1 MRAGK
6 ACQLKDWILLPKPRL
21 MKAGEGVL
29 DLASIT
35 RISLSE
41 GSAETMRAAEAIRSA
56 GSELAGMTWPIRKGA
71 GRGSA
76 RGGILLKLDAKAAPA
91 QGYRL
96 VVGRANITL
105 TAADAAGLFHGAMT
119 LKQLLRQSDGWLPV
133 MDIKDHPDFK
143 VRGVMIDI
151 SRDKVPSMAT
161 LYALVDRFAEWK
173 LNHLE
178 LYTEHTFAYSRH
190 CEVWKDAS
198 PMTPQEIR
206 KLDAYC
212 HERFIELVPNQNTFG
227 HMDRWL
233 KHDAYRDLAEC
244 PDGFDTPWGAHRTAP
259 NCLNPEDP
267 RSLTLMAGL
276 FDELLPNFTSR
287 KFNVGCDETWDLG
300 QGRCKA
306 VCEQRGKGRV
316 YLDYLL
322 KIAELV
328 RQRGRILHVWGDIII
343 GHPELV
349 AEIPRDVVVLEWGY
363 EANHPFDE
371 HGARFAASGI
381 PFYVCPGTSSWNSLS
396 GRTQN
401 GLENLTR
408 AAESGL
414 KHGAAGYLNTDWGD
428 GGHWQYLPVSY
439 LGFAAGAALSWSV
452 KANRAQDWRRTL
464 DVHVFEDKAGVMGGL
479 AYDLGNTYLRT
490 GHQIG
495 NGSILNTL
503 LKTPWSQSLP
513 EGVTEATLAN
523 TKGWVDG
530 VMSRLPQARMTCR
543 DGKLIAREFS
553 NTARMLHHA
562 CDRGIL
568 MRRGGTGNPEFRA
581 QLASSMRDILESH
594 RSLWLARNRP
604 GGLADSLKAMEQR
617 LAEYED
623 KGAIT

>member
-1 MRAGK
+1 MK
-6 ACQLKDWILLPKPRL
+6 KNKVKELVLLPRPRVI
-21 MKAGEGVL
+21 KAGEGGL

-56 GSELAGMTWPIRKGA
+56 GSELAGMIWPVRKA
-71 GRGSA
+71 SGRGSA
-76 RGGILLKLDAKAAPA
+76 RGAILLRLQPKTAPA

-96 VVGRANITL
+96 VVDGTTITL
-105 TAADAAGLFHGAMT
+105 TASDAAGLFHGAMT
-119 LKQLLRQSDGWLPV
+119 LKQLLRQADGWLPA

-143 VRGVMIDI
+143 VRGVMLDI
-151 SRDKVPSMAT
+151 SRDKVPTLAT
-161 LYALVDRFAEWK
+161 LYALVDCFAEWK

-190 CEVWKDAS
+190 REVWKDAS
-198 PMTPQEIR
+198 PMTPREIR

-212 HERFIELVPNQNTFG
+212 RERFIELVPNQNSFG
-227 HMDRWL
+227 HMERWL
-233 KHDAYRDLAEC
+233 KHAAYRDLAEC
-244 PDGFDTPWGAHRTAP
+244 PDGFDTPWGVRRTTP
-259 NCLNPEDP
+259 NCLNPVDP
-267 RSLTLMAGL
+267 RSLELVAGL
-276 FDELLPNFTSR
+276 YDELLPNFTSR

-300 QGRCKA
+300 QGKSKT

-322 KIAELV
+322 KIADLV
-328 RQRGRILHVWGDIII
+328 RRRGRTLHFWGDIII

-363 EANHPFDE
+363 EANHPFDD

-396 GRTQN
+396 GRTRN
-401 GLENLTR
+401 CLENLTS
-408 AAESGL
+408 AAENGL

-439 LGFAAGAALSWSV
+439 LGFAAGAALSWCV
-452 KANRAQDWRRTL
+452 KANRDQDWPVVL

-495 NGSILNTL
+495 NGSILNTI

-513 EGVTEATLAN
+513 EGVTEAALSNA
-523 TKGWVDG
+523 KGWIDG
-530 VMSRLPQARMTCR
+530 VMSHLPQARMACR
-543 DGKLIAREFS
+543 DGRLIAREFG
-553 NTARMLHHA
+553 NAARMLHHA
-562 CDRGIL
+562 CDRGIAV
-568 MRRGGTGNPEFRA
+568 RRGETAQGGTRG
-581 QLASSMRDILESH
+581 QLAESMRGIVSEH
-594 RSLWLARNRP
+594 RALWLARNRE
-604 GGLADSLKAMEQR
+604 GGLADSVKVLGER

-623 KGAIT
+623 KGVMT